1 MTYFGS
7 FQRMSLDNGLMIELK
22 DLEATVESNVKVIED
37 AFNKLEVEANNWEV
51 KRRGIVKAGTKY
63 VMKILQAKEKVSHI
77 NFLFFL
83 QSACVRGQKEII
95 IFTKFSTRGVL
106 PHSRK
111 IINIFSTF

>member
-22 DLEATVESNVKVIED
+22 DLEATVESNIKVIED

-77 NFLFFL
+77 NFKFFCKVLREGVKKKLLFSQNFP
-83 QSACVRGQKEII
+83 RGGYSPI
-95 IFTKFSTRGVL
+95 RG
-106 PHSRK
+106 K
-111 IINIFSTF
+111 